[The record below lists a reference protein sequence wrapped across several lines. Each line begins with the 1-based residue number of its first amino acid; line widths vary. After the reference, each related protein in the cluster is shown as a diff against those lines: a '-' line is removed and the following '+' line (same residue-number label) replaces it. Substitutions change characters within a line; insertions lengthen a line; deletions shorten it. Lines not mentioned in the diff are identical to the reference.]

1 MERLFLIDGM
11 AIAYRAYFAFINR
24 PLKNKEGLNTSAVY
38 GFVSTLFKIL
48 DTENPEHIA
57 VAFDSKEPTFRHKKF
72 PEYKATRQVIP
83 DDLIP
88 QLGYLKEVV
97 EAMNIPVLEIPGWE
111 ADDIIGTLAR
121 KAENAGYETYMVT
134 PDKDFMQLVSDR
146 IKLYRPSRAG
156 NDFEIIDEE
165 GVRKKFG
172 VSPQQVIDVLGLM
185 GDASDNIPGVKGIGE
200 KTAIP
205 LVRKFGSIPDIYEHL
220 DEIDKKSLREK
231 LESQKEQAFLS
242 RELVTI
248 ATDVPVNISV
258 DTLQRAEPDRR
269 KLAELFRY
277 LEFKRFLERI
287 QEGAQLD
294 LATHE
299 DVSSVRHTYVIVDS
313 AERFE
318 ELLDAL
324 GKASRFA
331 FDTETT
337 STNPHLGELVG
348 MSFAVEPGVAW
359 YIPWRGSFNRSEIL
373 PGVLGILSDSSKTIV
388 GQNLKYDL
396 LVMRWLGL
404 VTRSPLYD
412 TMIAS
417 YILAPSG
424 EHNMDALAERYLGY
438 KPISIKELIGSGKKR
453 ITMDQVPVEKV
464 AEYAAED
471 ADVTLRLER
480 VLKEK
485 LAETNQLDL
494 LEKIEF
500 PLIHVLTDME
510 AEGVRIDEAL
520 MDEIRV
526 GMEAQIKEAEGEIFS
541 LAGKEFNIASTQ
553 QLGKVLFEE
562 LGLPAVKKTKTGF
575 STDASVL
582 EQLKGKHPI
591 IDAILVYRQMTK
603 LKSTYI
609 DALPKLINPKTGRVH
624 TSYNQAIA
632 STGRLSS
639 SDPNLQNIPIRTEA
653 GREIR
658 KAFVPRDENH
668 VLLSADYSQIE
679 LRIAAELSGDEA
691 LLEAFRK
698 GEDIH
703 ASTACRLYGVAPGDV
718 DEEMRRYAKTV
729 NFGILYGISAYGL
742 ARRLGISNQEA
753 QSIIDRYF
761 ESFPKVNEYIAS
773 TLAFARENG
782 YVQTLMG
789 RRRYLPDINNKN
801 RTVRQ
806 FAERTA
812 INMPIQ
818 GTAADMIKI
827 AMINIHRELEKKSLR
842 AKMILQVH
850 DELVFDTPRDEVEQV
865 KPLVIDLMKNAIPLS
880 VPVEVSVGIGENWL
894 EAH

>member
-72 PEYKATRQVIP
+72 PEYKATRQAIP

-97 EAMNIPVLEIPGWE
+97 EAMNIPVVEIPGWE

-121 KAENAGYETYMVT
+121 KAEKVGYETFMVT

-146 IKLYRPSRAG
+146 VKLYRPSRTG
-156 NDFEIIDEE
+156 NDFEVIDVK
-165 GVRKKFG
+165 GVREKFG
-172 VSPQQVIDVLGLM
+172 VSPKQVIDVLGLM

-200 KTAIP
+200 KSAIP
-205 LVRKFGSIPDIYEHL
+205 LIQKFGSIPNIYEHL
-220 DEIDKKSLREK
+220 DEIEKKGLRTK

-242 RELVTI
+242 RDLVTI
-248 ATDVPVNISV
+248 VTDVPVDISV
-258 DTLQRAEPDRR
+258 DRLRRTEPDRR
-269 KLAELFRY
+269 RLAELFRY

-287 QEGAQLD
+287 REGAQLD

-299 DVSSVRHTYVIVDS
+299 DVSSIRHEYIIVDS
-313 AERFE
+313 SEKFE
-318 ELLDAL
+318 ELLQTL
-324 GKASRFA
+324 ETASRFS

-348 MSFAVEPGVAW
+348 MSFAVEPGSAW
-359 YIPWRGSFNRSEIL
+359 YIPWNGSLGSDDIL
-373 PGVLGILSDSSKTIV
+373 PGILSVLRDSSKTII
-388 GQNLKYDL
+388 GQNIKYDL
-396 LVMRWLGL
+396 LVMRRLGL

-424 EHNMDALAERYLGY
+424 EHNMDALAEKYLGY
-438 KPISIKELIGSGKKR
+438 KPISIKELIGAGKKR

-471 ADVTLRLER
+471 ADVTLRLEQ

-485 LAETNQLDL
+485 LAETDQSAL
-494 LEKIEF
+494 LENIEF

-520 MDEIRV
+520 MNEIRA
-526 GMEAQIKEAEGEIFS
+526 GMEARIKETEQEIFS
-541 LAGKEFNIASTQ
+541 LAGRKFNIASTQ
-553 QLGKVLFEE
+553 QLGKVLFDE
-562 LGLPAVKKTKTGF
+562 LGLPAVKKTKTGY

-582 EQLKGKHPI
+582 EQLQGRHPI

-609 DALPKLINPKTGRVH
+609 DTLPRLINPNTGRVH

-658 KAFVPRDENH
+658 KAFVPRDESH

-703 ASTACRLYGVAPGDV
+703 ASTACRLYGVAPEDV
-718 DEEMRRYAKTV
+718 DDEMRRYAKTV

-827 AMINIHRELEKKSLR
+827 AMINIHRHLEEKSLR
-842 AKMILQVH
+842 TKMILQVH
-850 DELVFDTPRDEVEQV
+850 DELVFDTPRNEVDVV
-865 KPLVIDLMKNAIPLS
+865 KPFIIDLMKNAIPLS